1 MHSQKK
7 KILIFGAGKI
17 GRSFI
22 GQLFGCDGYEVVFI
36 DISKSI
42 INALNHQR
50 KYPVIIKDV
59 EEEIIWVKNV
69 RGVLATDTE
78 KILTE
83 ISDTDLIAVCVGQK
97 GLLKIAPSIAK
108 GIFHKH
114 INFPKRRTDI
124 ILAENLR
131 NAGTYFAKELTK
143 FLPVDFP
150 LQEKV
155 GMVETSI
162 GKMVPIMPI
171 ETSVKDPLLVYAE
184 AYNTLILDKKGFLN
198 HVPEVAG
205 LAPKEN
211 MKAWVDRKLF
221 IHNLGHATAAYIG
234 NFLYPDR
241 IYIYE
246 VLKDIRIEKE
256 TRRAM
261 QEAGNV
267 LRDVHPGEFTRGQI
281 RDHINNLI
289 SRFKNEALGDT
300 VFRVGCDLNRKLSY
314 SDRLIAPITEAFNR
328 KLPYGQILKAYICA
342 LFFSAKDENNIS
354 FPGDEQIIDLY
365 NSRGIEY
372 ILNNISKIS
381 SNENKKVINKAE
393 EYNFRL
399 SGLGITISLFFIH
412 LLAASRTLL
421 NRPTSIAA
429 NIAAPKQAGSLHSV
443 TVNSIPS
450 KSAFI

>member
-1 MHSQKK
+1 MIIKHPQKK

-22 GQLFGCDGYEVVFI
+22 GQLFGCGGYEVVFI
-36 DISKSI
+36 DISKLI
-42 INALNHQR
+42 INALNDKR
-50 KYPVIIKDV
+50 KYPVFIKDV
-59 EEEIIWVKNV
+59 KEDIIWIKNV

-131 NAGTYFAKELTK
+131 NAGTYFAKELGK
-143 FLPVDFP
+143 FLPDDFP

-184 AYNTLILDKKGFLN
+184 AYNTLILDRQGFLN

-211 MKAWVDRKLF
+211 IKAWVDRKLF
-221 IHNLGHATAAYIG
+221 IHNLGHATAAYVG
-234 NFLYPDR
+234 NFLHPDK

-261 QEAGNV
+261 LEAGNI
-267 LRDVHPGEFTRGQI
+267 LRAVHPGEFTQVQI
-281 RDHINNLI
+281 QDHINNLI

-314 SDRLIAPITEAFNR
+314 SDRLVIPMIEAFKR
-328 KLPYGQILKAYICA
+328 ELPYGQILKAYICA
-342 LFFSAKDENNIS
+342 LSFSAKDENNES
-354 FPGDEQIIDLY
+354 FPGDEQIINLY

-381 SNENKKVINKAE
+381 SNKYKKIVNTAE
-393 EYNFRL
+393 EISASLNPENFFRIL
-399 SGLGITISLFFIH
+399 
-412 LLAASRTLL
+412 
-421 NRPTSIAA
+421 
-429 NIAAPKQAGSLHSV
+429 
-443 TVNSIPS
+443 
-450 KSAFI
+450 